1 MKTLYAMYRLT
12 GSMERA
18 RTASPEV
25 LIIGG
30 GATGAGIARD
40 LAMRGAQVLLAEAGD
55 FCTGASGGNHGM
67 LHSGARYAVKD
78 PQAAAECAVE
88 GATLKRI
95 ARSCIEDCGGMYV
108 SLPSDDPEYGD
119 LFLRSC
125 RSAGI
130 WTEELSVTEA
140 RKAEPS
146 LSLNVQ
152 RAVKVA
158 DASIDP
164 FFLVWSNVEAA
175 RQAGAE
181 VRNYLPLRCFEVKDG
196 RISGAVLGEGVNAI
210 TVRPEMVINATGA
223 WCGRTAAMAGLKL
236 EMQLDKGSMIVL
248 NGRAVNGLVNRLRPP
263 SDGDI
268 LVPHRSSTILG
279 TTSGEGNLDGA
290 RATRE
295 ESERL
300 LREAAAA
307 VPEVLSTRVVRAYAG
322 VRPLLS
328 GTGHGRKASRGFQVV
343 DHEDEGVDNLVSV
356 AGGKLTTYRLMAE
369 KASDMVMSKLGRKA
383 SCRTMIE
390 DISPPAESLSSF
402 HRSLMASKYGIVSNK
417 VADHCLSTPMGADEA
432 CSCEAVTRGELEFF
446 ASYPDVRSPA
456 DLMRRT
462 RAGMGFCQA
471 GLCAFRIAALL
482 PEGDPIE
489 AAESFL
495 DERWKGIAPVLQGEQ
510 LRQEVFKAHIL
521 KCYGLDHTGGGR
533 R

>member
-18 RTASPEV
+18 RKASPEV
-25 LIIGG
+25 LILGG

-40 LAMRGAQVLLAEAGD
+40 LAMRGTQVLLAEAGD
-55 FCTGASGGNHGM
+55 FCAGASGGNHGM
-67 LHSGARYAVKD
+67 LHSGARYAVRD
-78 PQAAAECAVE
+78 LQAAVECATE

-95 ARSCIEDCGGMYV
+95 ARSCIEDCGGMFV
-108 SLPSDDPEYGD
+108 SLPGDDPEYGD
-119 LFLRSC
+119 RLLRSC
-125 RSAGI
+125 RSAGV
-130 WTEELSVTEA
+130 WTQELSTTEA
-140 RKAEPS
+140 RKEEPN
-146 LSLNVQ
+146 LSVDVQ
-152 RAVKVA
+152 HAIRVA

-175 RQAGAE
+175 REAGAE
-181 VRNYLPLRCFEVKDG
+181 VRNYLPLRSFEVKDG
-196 RISGAVLGEGVNAI
+196 RIASAVLGDGNRSIAVH
-210 TVRPEMVINATGA
+210 PEMVINATGA

-307 VPEVLSTRVVRAYAG
+307 VPGVASARVIRAYAG

-328 GTGHGRKASRGFQVV
+328 GTEQGREASRGFRVI
-343 DHEDEGVDNLVSV
+343 DHEADGVDNLISV

-369 KASDMVMSKLGRKA
+369 KASDMVLSKLGRKA
-383 SCRTMIE
+383 FCRTMVE
-390 DISPPAESLSSF
+390 ELSPLTEGLSSYR
-402 HRSLMASKYGIVSNK
+402 RSLIASRYGKAFGK
-417 VADHCLSTPMGADEA
+417 VADHCLTTPMGADEA
-432 CSCEAVTRGELEFF
+432 CSCEAVTRGELEYF
-446 ASYPDVRSPA
+446 ASSPDVRVPG

-471 GLCAFRIAALL
+471 GLCAFRLAAML
-482 PEGDPIE
+482 PEGDPID

-495 DERWKGIAPVLQGEQ
+495 DERWKGIAPVLRGEQ
-510 LRQEVFKAHIL
+510 LRQEAFKAHIL
-521 KCYGLDHTGGGR
+521 RCYGLDHTGGGSR
-533 R
+533 